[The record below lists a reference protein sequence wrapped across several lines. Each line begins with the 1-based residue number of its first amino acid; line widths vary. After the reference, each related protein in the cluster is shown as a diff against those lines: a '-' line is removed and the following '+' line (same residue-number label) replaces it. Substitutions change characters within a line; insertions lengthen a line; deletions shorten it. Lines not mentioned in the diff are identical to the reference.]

1 MNNSELQSLL
11 GAQVLELSFV
21 RRHPKLGWMD
31 IRGMFGTTNYQLL
44 NGPFGHEVLGF
55 VPPKGVG
62 MSYDYKAKGLCVVW
76 DIFRREYRVFGAEQV
91 DITRRY
97 DLNTPEDQAFF
108 EQYMYDKILTMT
120 TDEQNAF
127 MGYIGMANVQS
138 NIQKPMNVAP
148 ADAKQAPNNPNKP
161 ENSVPKGV
169 TARLKDFGKRVAGY
183 FKRKKK

>member
-1 MNNSELQSLL
+1 MNNSELQALL
-11 GAQVLELSFV
+11 GAQVLELNFV
-21 RRHPKLGWMD
+21 RRHPKMGWMD
-31 IRGMFGTTNYQLL
+31 IRGMFGTTNYNLL

-97 DLNTPEDQAFF
+97 DLKTPEDIAFF
-108 EQYMYDKILTMT
+108 ENYMHEKILNMT

-138 NIQKPMNVAP
+138 NIQKPLNVAQTDP
-148 ADAKQAPNNPNKP
+148 KAGPGNPNKP
-161 ENSVPKGV
+161 QQGVPKGV
-169 TARLKDFGKRVAGY
+169 TARLKDFGKRVASY
-183 FKRKKK
+183 FSRKKK